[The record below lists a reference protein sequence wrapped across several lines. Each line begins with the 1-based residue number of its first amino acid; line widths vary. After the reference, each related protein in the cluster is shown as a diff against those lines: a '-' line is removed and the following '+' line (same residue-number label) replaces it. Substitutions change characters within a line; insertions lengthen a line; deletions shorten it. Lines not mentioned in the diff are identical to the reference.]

1 MISFTI
7 LRFIFNVF
15 QSEHDRVSPRRNVQP
30 TQNTRHPPS
39 NTTTKP
45 RNSRRQVKMNP
56 VGAGRT
62 SPPGNSGY
70 RRKGWPEDEGDSDG
84 EDSNTLIVSNSVAEE
99 RLRAISGSSQGGAA
113 FPGVKQHR
121 SEPSIQ
127 PPAPSPPIPT
137 PAKDLPTAT
146 EHAPPEYT
154 YNSPIA
160 AIPSTPWTTR
170 QNMLRTETSEDVR
183 QNLLW
188 PRYLHKQS
196 VLGPRKESS
205 PSLPDRE
212 PAATINPVVHLTKRV
227 DGRRSGGA
235 DAEQEAVRKE
245 LQRVNRTRNKSWR
258 QWD

>member
-1 MISFTI
+1 
-7 LRFIFNVF
+7 
-15 QSEHDRVSPRRNVQP
+15 
-30 TQNTRHPPS
+30 
-39 NTTTKP
+39 
-45 RNSRRQVKMNP
+45 
-56 VGAGRT
+56 
-62 SPPGNSGY
+62 
-70 RRKGWPEDEGDSDG
+70 
-84 EDSNTLIVSNSVAEE
+84 
-99 RLRAISGSSQGGAA
+99 
-113 FPGVKQHR
+113 
-121 SEPSIQ
+121 
-127 PPAPSPPIPT
+127 
-137 PAKDLPTAT
+137 
-146 EHAPPEYT
+146 
-154 YNSPIA
+154 
-160 AIPSTPWTTR
+160 
-170 QNMLRTETSEDVR
+170 MLRTETSEDVR